1 MIERVFVRIAG
12 PPGAGKTTLIQRLIE
27 RLLEARPAWPL
38 MVARVEA
45 NARRIEPMESNRAD
59 DAELRRY
66 GKAGASGVTRYRFHP
81 DHVPGDAFWSTDF
94 MQDYSQGII
103 FEGDW
108 PLDYRPDLTVYVARP
123 LPEGSAVLERVA
135 DDRKAR
141 RAAAELR
148 QLERALED
156 PKYFVELV
164 GPMLSMLPRERAR
177 SAMEKML
184 SDMENLLDKMKKK
197 GPPPPE
203 ERWAVASEL
212 AGIEPAQVVAINVR
226 TEDERRRAETMV
238 PELRRI
244 RKDKEVYKNL
254 LGWRGKR
261 LPVTIR
267 IADLADAGDKGLKDI
282 IKRIVR
288 AFQTRP

>member
-1 MIERVFVRIAG
+1 MIERAFVRVAG
-12 PPGAGKTTLIQRLIE
+12 APGAGKTTLIERLIE
-27 RLLEARPAWPL
+27 RLIEARSAWPL

-45 NARRIEPMESNRAD
+45 NARRIEPVESNRAD
-59 DAELRRY
+59 DAELQRY
-66 GKAGASGVTRYRFHP
+66 VKAGASGVTRYRFHP
-81 DHVPGDAFWSTDF
+81 EHVPGDALWSTDF

-108 PLDYRPDLTVYVARP
+108 PLDYRPDLTVYVAGP
-123 LPEGSAVLERVA
+123 LPEGRAVLERVV
-135 DDRKAR
+135 DDRKAK
-141 RAAAELR
+141 RAAADLQ

-164 GPMLSMLPRERAR
+164 GPMLGMLPRERAR

-184 SDMENLLDKMKKK
+184 FNLDNLLDKIEKK

-203 ERWAVASEL
+203 ERWAVAAGL
-212 AGIEPAQVVAINVR
+212 AGIEHAQVVAVNVR

-244 RKDKEVYKNL
+244 RKDKEVYDNL
-254 LGWRGKR
+254 LGWRGGR
-261 LPVTIR
+261 LPITIR
-267 IADLADAGDKGLKDI
+267 IADLAAPGDKGLKDI
-282 IKRIVR
+282 LKRIGR
-288 AFQTRP
+288 AFKRRP